1 VGKMIIRSRTNAK
14 FVNFWKSVSA
24 LGLLFVIMLL
34 ARIVGAQCTLQ
45 FTAPEV
51 LAWDLSPDMPN
62 VVRVDL
68 TMTLTPAE
76 AIQFIDRAA
85 YENKWLE
92 HEGWYA
98 RFKGPV
104 EEGGQVEGVAI

>member
-1 VGKMIIRSRTNAK
+1 
-14 FVNFWKSVSA
+14 
-24 LGLLFVIMLL
+24 
-34 ARIVGAQCTLQ
+34 
-45 FTAPEV
+45 
-51 LAWDLSPDMPN
+51 MPN

-98 RFKGPV
+98 RFRGPV